1 MRVLTAGASGFLG
14 TRLVTRLREA
24 GHDVV
29 RLVRRE
35 PATGPAGAATAGL
48 SPREATDE
56 RRWDP
61 AAGTLD
67 PSILDGVDAVVNLSG
82 ANIGDRRW
90 SAAYKRELIRSRT
103 TATDTLAK
111 AVAAHA
117 EPVALLSMSGI
128 HYFGD
133 GHERVLT
140 EADGPGD
147 GFLSEMTR
155 AWEAATA
162 PAHDAGRRVVLMRT
176 GLPLHPAGGVLKPLI
191 LPFKLGVGGPLGNGR
206 SWVPWI
212 SMRDCLAAMEFLL
225 DRDDIAGPVII
236 AGPEPARWKELAKA
250 IGRQVHR
257 PALFPVPKIALNV
270 VAGTEFATEML
281 MSQRALPAV
290 LTDRGFAFSD
300 RTVDAAVAS
309 AFAR

>member
-35 PATGPAGAATAGL
+35 PAPGPAGA
-48 SPREATDE
+48 DE

-61 AAGTLD
+61 STGTLD
-67 PSILDGVDAVVNLSG
+67 PSTLDGVGAVVNLSG
-82 ANIGDRRW
+82 ANIGDKRW
-90 SAAYKRELIRSRT
+90 SADYKRELIGSRT
-103 TATDTLAK
+103 SATGTLAK

-117 EPVALLSMSGI
+117 EPIALLSMSGI

-133 GHERVLT
+133 GHDRVLT
-140 EADGPGD
+140 EADDPGE

-162 PAHDAGRRVVLMRT
+162 PARVAGRRVVLMRT
-176 GLPLHPAGGVLKPLI
+176 GLPLHPAGGVLQPLL
-191 LPFKLGVGGPLGNGR
+191 LPFRLGVGGPLGNGR

-212 SMRDCLAAMEFLL
+212 SMRDCLAAMEFLVE
-225 DRDDIAGPVII
+225 RDDIAGPVIL
-236 AGPEPARWKELAKA
+236 AGPEPARWKELATA
-250 IGRQVHR
+250 LGRQLHR
-257 PALFPVPKIALNV
+257 PAVFPVPKIALNV

-290 LTDRGFAFSD
+290 LSEHGFAFAD
-300 RTVDAAVAS
+300 RTVGSAVAG
-309 AFAR
+309 AFQR